1 MLYLFVLMNIV
12 KPVYVSQEQLQPK
25 AFHQEILQ
33 IMKVY
38 ENYSPNCV
46 FGNVCVY
53 IKGSNTLPT
62 AEA

>member
-1 MLYLFVLMNIV
+1 MLYLSVLTNIV
-12 KPVYVSQEQLQPK
+12 KPVYVSQDQLQPK
-25 AFHQEILQ
+25 AFQQEILQ

-38 ENYSPNCV
+38 ENHSHNCV

-53 IKGSNTLPT
+53 IKGSNTVPT